1 MLGSICTILGIAL
14 LVHLIVRSLYYTYS
28 VGFSLLIVFSVMEVL
43 NIGQTW
49 KFVAAIVLMLFW
61 VSVIM
66 IESMRTDPFGKKES
80 ILDDPLEPSEGE
92 MIRVEHW
99 PASRTTSV
107 RYCGQAW
114 KAILRDGSPSEPGM
128 FHISS
133 IMDDCLVLEK
143 A

>member
-1 MLGSICTILGIAL
+1 MFGSICTTLGIAL
-14 LVHLIVRSLYYTYS
+14 MVYLITRSLYYAYCI
-28 VGFSLLIVFSVMEVL
+28 GFSLLIVGSVMDVL
-43 NIGQTW
+43 DLGLTW
-49 KFVAAIVLMLFW
+49 KLVAVIVLTLIW
-61 VSVIM
+61 VSIIM
-66 IESMRTDPFGKKES
+66 IEHTRMEPFGKRDPIPDES
-80 ILDDPLEPSEGE
+80 LEPSEGE
-92 MIRVEHW
+92 LIRVEHW